1 MVVLTEL
8 EHDALLEIFN
18 IGVGQAA
25 AAMSGIVGEEVTMS
39 VPSISFLSRSEAAQ
53 VLDDAHRGNGANN
66 GNGNGNDHGT
76 GTGNAAHSGTHNGRH
91 QRGSDGGHGGRICGV
106 SQHYEGAFST
116 EALLMFPEDKSL
128 EIVRLMVGEAIP
140 LAELSAMEQEAMS
153 EIGNIIL
160 NSCVGTL
167 ANIFQHEL
175 HGSLP
180 VYHLGSSDEI
190 LDATGTRAD
199 TVVMMLHIDFIL
211 EKHQI
216 HGYVAFILDITAL
229 TDLRGQ
235 IDGYL
240 QRAIGPH

>member
-1 MVVLTEL
+1 MLELSEL
-8 EHDALLEIFN
+8 EHDALVEIFN

-39 VPSISFLSRSEAAQ
+39 VPSITFLSRMEAAQ
-53 VLDDAHRGNGANN
+53 LLEDAHRR
-66 GNGNGNDHGT
+66 
-76 GTGNAAHSGTHNGRH
+76 SGI
-91 QRGSDGGHGGRICGV
+91 GSGKDAGERICGV
-106 SQHYEGAFST
+106 SQHYEGAFQT
-116 EALLMFPEDKSL
+116 EAILMFPEDKSL
-128 EIVRLMVGEAIP
+128 EIVRLMVGESVP
-140 LAELSAMEQEAMS
+140 LAELSEMEQEAMS

-180 VYHLGSSDEI
+180 VYQVGSSDEI
-190 LDATGTRAD
+190 LDATGSRAE

-216 HGYVAFILDITAL
+216 HGYVAFILDVTAL
-229 TDLRGQ
+229 HDLKDQ
-235 IDGYL
+235 IDRYL
-240 QRAIGPH
+240 ARAMGQQ

>member
-1 MVVLTEL
+1 MIELSEL
-8 EHDALLEIFN
+8 EHDALVEIFN

-39 VPSISFLSRSEAAQ
+39 VPSITFLSRGDAAS
-53 VLDDAHRGNGANN
+53 LLEDAHRKSNLG
-66 GNGNGNDHGT
+66 
-76 GTGNAAHSGTHNGRH
+76 SGSA
-91 QRGSDGGHGGRICGV
+91 GSERICGV
-106 SQHYEGAFST
+106 SQHYEGAFQT
-116 EALLMFPEDKSL
+116 EAILMFPENKSL
-128 EIVRLMVGEAIP
+128 EIVRLMVGEAVP
-140 LAELSAMEQEAMS
+140 LAELSEMEQEAMS

-167 ANIFQHEL
+167 ANIFQQEL

-180 VYHLGSSDEI
+180 VYHVGSSDEI
-190 LDATGTRAD
+190 LDATGTRAE

-229 TDLRGQ
+229 HDLKDQ
-235 IDGYL
+235 IDRYL
-240 QRAIGPH
+240 DRAMGHH